1 MNTPSSPQPSPF
13 VINIGRQLG
22 SGGSAIGRALAEAMG
37 ARYYDKEILHLA
49 AQESGF
55 SPEFFERH
63 DERKGFFHSL
73 LGTISPVLNIS
84 GGDFYSS
91 AVSDDKLFQLQA
103 EAIRHVASECDCVFV
118 GRCADYVLRD
128 HPRAL
133 NVFITA
139 DPADRIRRI
148 CDSMQVSPAEAE
160 KLMHQGDADRAAY
173 YNFYTAGHWGAAA
186 GYHLCLN
193 SSVCGIEG
201 AVEIIKDFAR
211 RKLG

>member
-1 MNTPSSPQPSPF
+1 MLRKAPRSFINPLKNISPMKTPF

-22 SGGSAIGRALAEAMG
+22 SGGSAVGRLLAEAMG
-37 ARYYDKEILHLA
+37 AKYYDKEILQLA
-49 AQESGF
+49 AKESGF

-128 HPRAL
+128 HPRCLKIFVHSSEEDCVARIMRRGDKPTAEQAL
-133 NVFITA
+133 NIAHKTN
-139 DPADRIRRI
+139 
-148 CDSMQVSPAEAE
+148 
-160 KLMHQGDADRAAY
+160 K
-173 YNFYTAGHWGAAA
+173 
-186 GYHLCLN
+186 
-193 SSVCGIEG
+193 
-201 AVEIIKDFAR
+201 
-211 RKLG
+211 